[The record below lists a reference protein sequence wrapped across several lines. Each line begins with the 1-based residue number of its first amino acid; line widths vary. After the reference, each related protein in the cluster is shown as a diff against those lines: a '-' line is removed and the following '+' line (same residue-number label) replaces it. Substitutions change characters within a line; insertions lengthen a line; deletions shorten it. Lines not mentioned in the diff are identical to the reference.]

1 MVTNNL
7 SQKPYIIFVVVFSS
21 IFLFCHK
28 EVMDLDLKDLT
39 LPIVIQGSITNF
51 PGSHEVKISNAADYY
66 SPGNYPQ
73 VSGATVTIEDD
84 AGNLD
89 LLTETEA
96 GVYETTSI
104 QGVPGR
110 TYFLNVKSDNE
121 KFAASATM
129 PQPIELD
136 SLNFVKDSTNNRIY
150 SLKCCF
156 TDRQG
161 VDDYCLFMVYKNGAL
176 LGNNIYIYS
185 GEFTDGKRIDYEN
198 FDDVYFERYD
208 TARIIVY
215 TLDKAMYDCF
225 STLNKL
231 AEQEQE
237 QENEEEDEES
247 VLFNLTYYN
256 LPSNISKN
264 AQGYFGAFGLKV
276 YAAVVQ

>member
-1 MVTNNL
+1 MVINNRL
-7 SQKPYIIFVVVFSS
+7 EKIFVIFLFIISS

-28 EVMDLDLKDLT
+28 EVMDLDLKDLA

-104 QGVPGR
+104 QGTPGR
-110 TYFLNVKSDNE
+110 IYYLNIKSENKE
-121 KFAASATM
+121 YTASATM
-129 PQPIELD
+129 LHAIELD
-136 SLNFVKDSTNNRIY
+136 SLSFVKDSTNNRIY
-150 SLKCCF
+150 SLKCSF

-185 GEFTDGKRIDYEN
+185 GEFTDGKHIDYEN
-198 FDDVYFERYD
+198 FDDVYFERFD

-215 TLDKAMYDCF
+215 TLDKTMYDCF
-225 STLNKL
+225 STLSKL
-231 AEQEQE
+231 AEQE

-256 LPSNISKN
+256 LPSNISN
-264 AQGYFGAFGLKV
+264 DAQGYFGTFALKV